1 MTPPQTRT
9 GGPPRQ
15 EARHHHQTPGA
26 AGAQSAVSIVHAPDP
41 ALVETAIHLVRTI
54 AEQAEAELAA
64 DREGF
69 REGYTLGYRAGWEI
83 GHRHAHHE
91 IARQQRAAAERI
103 VRACL
108 TALAAEEARG
118 QTRPRPQLP
127 PLADVL
133 TERIL
138 GVLAAECAEL
148 EAAAEGEDAA

>member
-1 MTPPQTRT
+1 MTSPQTRT
-9 GGPPRQ
+9 GGPPPQ
-15 EARHHHQTPGA
+15 VETRHHHQQTPGA

-41 ALVETAIHLVRTI
+41 ALVETAIHLVRTL

-69 REGYTLGYRAGWEI
+69 RDGYTLGYRAGWEI
-83 GHRHAHHE
+83 GYRHAHHE

-118 QTRPRPQLP
+118 QTRPQLP

-138 GVLAAECAEL
+138 GVLAAECTEL
-148 EAAAEGEDAA
+148 EAAAEGEDA